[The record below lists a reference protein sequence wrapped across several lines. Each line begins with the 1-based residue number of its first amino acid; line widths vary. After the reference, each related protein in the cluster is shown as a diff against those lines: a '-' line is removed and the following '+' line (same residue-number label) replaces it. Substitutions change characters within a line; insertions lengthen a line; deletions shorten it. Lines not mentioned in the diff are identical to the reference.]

1 MIFYGVHRTLKI
13 TIIKSLIISLTIFLL
28 LLASIHN
35 SSAQNKNTQS
45 KNSQNKNDGTITLI
59 LGHNMQEGNPLLE
72 LFLKRWANYFNQVT
86 NNRGQIIFQG
96 PQDRTANTNT
106 QSKNSNSNSNNVDRL
121 LRVGKIDIAFVNL
134 FDTPESRFF
143 YSKLFALPF
152 LTSDSS
158 IASHVFWEIAN
169 DYLRQEYQ
177 NLQLLSLHIDPY
189 TMLHYGERPP
199 IQLADSPINTVL
211 FPEDLTGRVIATNHT
226 YLSKFVASLNGNSIK
241 APVPYQEKALIFTEG
256 RADAFGL
263 NHSDI
268 NYDELPFL
276 TRHTILEG
284 IGTPYYFAFNENI
297 FNLLPRE
304 WRKVL
309 TSTLGGEK
317 LVDFAVEVTE
327 HIHQTELQKL
337 QNRNDLVINLN
348 SEQKNRWRNGANLF
362 MSDFFKDPKNINDEA
377 LLVIFN
383 LMQERIIQMEKRK
396 ARAR

>member
-1 MIFYGVHRTLKI
+1 MIFYGGHKS
-13 TIIKSLIISLTIFLL
+13 IKCLIISLLL
-28 LLASIHN
+28 LTAFHSA
-35 SSAQNKNTQS
+35 SAQNQNT
-45 KNSQNKNDGTITLI
+45 QNKNIQNKNNGTITLI
-59 LGHNMQEGNPLLE
+59 LGHNLQEDNPLLD
-72 LFLKRWANYFNQVT
+72 LFLKRWANYFTQVT

-96 PQDRTANTNT
+96 PQDRIASTNT
-106 QSKNSNSNSNNVDRL
+106 QNNNSNNIDRL
-121 LRVGKIDIAFVNL
+121 LHAGKIDIAFVNL
-134 FDTPESRFF
+134 FDTLESRFF

-152 LTSDSS
+152 LTNDSS
-158 IASHVFWEIAN
+158 IASHVFWELAN
-169 DYLRQEYQ
+169 DYLRSEYQ
-177 NLQLLSLHIDPY
+177 NLKLLSLHIDPY

-226 YLSKFVASLNGNSIK
+226 YLSKFIASLNGNSIN
-241 APVPYQEKALIFTEG
+241 APVPYQEKALMFTEG
-256 RADAFGL
+256 RVDAFGL

-268 NYDELPFL
+268 NYEELPFL
-276 TRHTILEG
+276 TRHTVLEG

-297 FNLLPRE
+297 FDLLPRE

-337 QNRNDLVINLN
+337 QKRNDLVINLN
-348 SEQKNRWRNGANLF
+348 SEQKNRWRNSSNLF
-362 MSDFFKDPKNINDEA
+362 MSDFFKDPKNVNDEA

-396 ARAR
+396 ARTR